1 MQSAHSAHSARGLL
15 LASPE
20 PYGDHVTGP
29 RFGLA
34 GNTLTRHWP
43 RLVIIGVLDVVI
55 GILAVAWPGVT
66 VLALA
71 LILGVLLIVS
81 GVMSISFGLTM
92 RRTGRAWIWPVLLG
106 VFSVI
111 AAIIIIIHPGAGI
124 AAIAFGA
131 ALWFLLTGITDLVRA
146 TTLPGDRLW
155 WGFLGAISLI
165 AGIILLFDL
174 GAAILTVALIA
185 GIFFIVRGVGEIAA
199 GWHLRRLNRAT

>member
-1 MQSAHSAHSARGLL
+1 LL
-15 LASPE
+15 LATSE
-20 PYGDHVTGP
+20 PYGDRVTGP
-29 RFGLA
+29 RLGLS

-81 GVMSISFGLTM
+81 GVMSIGLGLRM
-92 RRTGRAWIWPVLLG
+92 RRVGASWFWPVLLG

-111 AAIIIIIHPGAGI
+111 AAIIIIAHPGAGI

-146 TTLPGDRLW
+146 STLPGDRLW
-155 WGFLGAISLI
+155 WGFLGALSVI

-199 GWHLRRLNRAT
+199 GWHLRRLTRGT